1 MRKNILKYFEA
12 IDNWLYV
19 ILIFCFLGLVRNFLM
34 LRYFE
39 FNYSYFAT
47 KVCFAMFVIYF
58 AQIALIL
65 MRQRIVFV
73 ISLIQLLFCAFVFRD
88 FTFIQLNQI
97 ILSAKNYFFPE
108 MNYAWSYFISFA
120 CFSLMFCLEIIK
132 TYLLYTLTDQPPKK
146 KLKRFV

>member
-12 IDNWLYV
+12 IDNWLYL
-19 ILIFCFLGLVRNFLM
+19 ILIFCFLGLIRNFLM

-47 KVCFAMFVIYF
+47 KVYLAMFVIYF

-73 ISLIQLLFCAFVFRD
+73 ISLIQVLFCAFVFRD
-88 FTFIQLNQI
+88 FTFFQLNRA
-97 ILSAKNYFFPE
+97 ILSIKNYFFPE
-108 MNYAWSYFISFA
+108 LSYGWEYFISFA
-120 CFSLMFCLEIIK
+120 CFSLLFCLEVIK
-132 TYLLYTLTDQPPKK
+132 TYLLYALTDQPKK
-146 KLKRFV
+146 KLKRIA